1 MELLIVVVFLLPAV
15 LAFIVLWHLDSA
27 LISRVDNSF
36 IRGFI
41 EVFIA
46 LFIVA
51 IGEGVVLYF
60 LFRY

>member
-1 MELLIVVVFLLPAV
+1 MNLLTVVVFLLPAL
-15 LAFIVLWHLDSA
+15 LAFIVLWVLDSA
-27 LISRVDNSF
+27 LIRKVGNLF
-36 IRGFI
+36 LTGLI
-41 EVFIA
+41 EVCVA